1 MDDRRKILTE
11 SLSLLSETG
20 TLLVIEVVM
29 NYDCL
34 QTMRKRAYY
43 IDKFSAK

>member
-29 NYDCL
+29 NYEL
-34 QTMRKRAYY
+34 L
-43 IDKFSAK
+43 SANNEKESLLYR